1 MMGEM
6 KAMEIH
12 VDRDL
17 AYLKQKKIYI
27 EKQRCAVERILDD
40 KFDMVYD
47 FFYAVLVSKKRY
59 KILRARRCQVLFYIF
74 YPIIL
79 LEEEELKANGIFIS
93 HNSMIKH
100 KESIL
105 NSSALLV
112 DDILIHGRGL
122 KQIYEILDEN
132 YEHENITTF
141 VLYQSKDAKKTDK
154 RFWEKV
160 RCIREV
166 FDWEW
171 VELSCQFVNMIYA
184 STSPYISFVGSYVK
198 FGNGKYNI
206 CESSFLVHD
215 NTNDAQKQQGEKAI
229 VLYEKN
235 GMLPF
240 FTRLSYD
247 CCLRIYE
254 NEEVEKATYIPYV
267 FLKNFDVKTI
277 KKLFGWICE
286 KINSHKIAIIQAD
299 LLKNFDSKEGNEYQT
314 MLFVAL
320 INQIYGLYLQN
331 KYLGVLNGAIV
342 DNIALSII
350 YGTEIAEELCH
361 ITYEDIQPVL
371 FEKMP
376 DIYEDNGEEDSELK
390 QIWDNL
396 NSEIRNSNIGDL
408 SLFFYKN
415 RMIDEERA
423 DKLLERKIGLT
434 VGYFYNTTPIENWH
448 IMSSGQLS
456 KWDSGVASCCVHE
469 NKGQLVAS
477 YNAAG
482 EQSFRYVLDKFSSIM
497 NELIF
502 LYNKPLFDAT
512 EESGVDLV
520 LARMKELRKEKEKH
534 KKYSEEE
541 WEALEVFINK
551 NIYRLGAWR
560 VPQV

>member
-1 MMGEM
+1 
-6 KAMEIH
+6 MEIH
-12 VDRDL
+12 VVRDL
-17 AYLKQKKIYI
+17 AYLKQNKEYI
-27 EKQRCAVERILDD
+27 DKQRCAVERILDD

-47 FFYAVLVSKKRY
+47 FFYSVLVSKKKY

-79 LEEEELKANGIFIS
+79 LEEEDLKANGIFIS

-122 KQIYEILDEN
+122 KQIYEILDEK
-132 YEHENITTF
+132 YEYENITTF

-160 RCIREV
+160 QYVREV

-171 VELSCQFVNMIYA
+171 VELSCQFVNIIYA

-198 FGNGKYNI
+198 FGKERYNI
-206 CESSFLVHD
+206 CEDFFLRHD

-229 VLYEKN
+229 VLYEKDET
-235 GMLPF
+235 LPF
-240 FTRLSYD
+240 FTNLSYD

-277 KKLFGWICE
+277 KKLFDWICE
-286 KINSHKIAIIQAD
+286 KINSQKIALIQAD
-299 LLKNFDSKEGNEYQT
+299 LLKCYNSKEGNEYQT
-314 MLFVAL
+314 MLFAAL

-331 KYLGVLNGAIV
+331 KYLGVLNGAVV
-342 DNIALSII
+342 DSIALSII
-350 YGTEIAEELCH
+350 YGTEIAEELCQ
-361 ITYEDIQPVL
+361 ITYEDIQSVL
-371 FEKMP
+371 FEKIP
-376 DIYEDNGEEDSELK
+376 DINEKKGEEDFELK

-396 NSEIRNSNIGDL
+396 IIGSSKIGDL
-408 SLFFYKN
+408 SLYFYKN

-434 VGYFYNTTPIENWH
+434 VGYFYNTTPVENWH
-448 IMSSGQLS
+448 IMSSGQLG

-469 NKGQLVAS
+469 NNNQLVAS
-477 YNAAG
+477 YNVAG
-482 EQSFRYVLDKFSSIM
+482 EQSFRYVLDKFSAIM

-512 EESGVDLV
+512 KESGVDLV
-520 LARMKELRKEKEKH
+520 LTRMEELRRDEEEK

-560 VPQV
+560 VPQA